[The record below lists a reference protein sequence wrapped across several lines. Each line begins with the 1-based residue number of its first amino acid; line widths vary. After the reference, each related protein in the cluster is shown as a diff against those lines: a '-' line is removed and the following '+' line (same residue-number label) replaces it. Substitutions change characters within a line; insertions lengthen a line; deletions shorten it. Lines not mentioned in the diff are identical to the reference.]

1 MNAPNFTYSDGS
13 EIQIGDS
20 VLLENGRTP
29 GIVDY
34 IVLTSEEMKS
44 TNVEEPGIMLKSPPF
59 GLVYLTQSWLADDP
73 LLLVSRAPKA

>member
-1 MNAPNFTYSDGS
+1 MFTYADGS

-29 GIVDY
+29 GTVDSIV
-34 IVLTSEEMKS
+34 ITSEEMRS

-59 GLVYLTQSWLADDP
+59 GLVYLTRSWLAEDP
-73 LLLVSRAPKA
+73 LLLVARAPKA